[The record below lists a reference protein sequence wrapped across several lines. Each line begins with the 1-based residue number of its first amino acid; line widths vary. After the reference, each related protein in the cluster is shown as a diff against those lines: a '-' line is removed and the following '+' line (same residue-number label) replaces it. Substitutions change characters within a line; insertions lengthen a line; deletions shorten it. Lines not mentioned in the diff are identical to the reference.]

1 MDSSTRTPLSE
12 VQLVAAFERQ
22 CRFISRSAELVV
34 GGDPDEVVRVA
45 VALRVLFHDT
55 KQSHSILEQLGWKEK
70 IDYVDSLRPLEAMP
84 GLSLGLSGT
93 DSAGN
98 RVEAPMPMGLV
109 GQHHTPEGTIGYHP
123 CCLADSVAEKT
134 LNFSEWWGKKN
145 IAYLGAPTFSRWDL
159 VGTMANQDG
168 GAHVDPRGT
177 SDVYDRFK
185 TRGAGSFS
193 IPWDGPGMATGAEA
207 QRLIEQEASYP
218 GDAATPSVVQVAWEA
233 IESFNRSDFVQGE
246 LKRVSPQ

>member
-1 MDSSTRTPLSE
+1 MDSSSRTPISE

-22 CRFISRSAELVV
+22 CRFISRSVDLVV
-34 GGDPDEVVRVA
+34 QGDPDEVVRVA

-55 KQSHSILEQLGWKEK
+55 SQSHSILKQLEWKEK

-84 GLSLGLSGT
+84 GLSIGLSGT

-109 GQHHTPEGTIGYHP
+109 GQHHTPDGTTGYHP
-123 CCLADSVAEKT
+123 WFLAESVVEKT
-134 LNFSEWWGKKN
+134 LKFSEWWEKKN

-159 VGTMANQDG
+159 VSTMANQDG

-177 SDVYDRFK
+177 SDVYDQFK
-185 TRGAGSFS
+185 TRGTGSFS
-193 IPWDGPGMATGAEA
+193 IPWNGPDLPAGPEA
-207 QRLIEQEASYP
+207 QKLFEQEASYP

-233 IESFNRSDFVQGE
+233 IESFNRSNFVQGE